1 MAGRVLEL
9 ALKIKGKLESSY
21 PESLRQALAKAK
33 ALEGK
38 YGTLANKIR
47 QAQNVSNANGNN
59 KYLQEQTQLI
69 NKLAGLNALKEQSA
83 QYAALKNNQALS
95 NQKFAE
101 AKNKVKELGGQY
113 QQAQMAMSQLKARQQ
128 EVKITLDQSQKATNK
143 YKNELQGLK
152 SLRSK
157 METEAAASGK
167 SKNDLKLNEQYKQI
181 QNQIKQTAEAL
192 RQSQSATK
200 TAQSD
205 YRILS
210 SGVRQAESELQR
222 FGAAFAK
229 AKSDAKGLGS
239 SLANEL
245 STMKQLQ
252 STLNAAGYSTQNFG
266 ASQLKLRTEIAQ
278 ATAEMQKQAAAQA
291 KMQQIRQKSMNFDNA
306 KNNLTSAVSTAQQL
320 AEPLT
325 SAIDKAMTFEHAMS
339 KVKALTQGENI
350 RNGNFKQ
357 VEADMQTLEA
367 QAKQL
372 GATTQFTMTQAADA
386 MGFLGMAGWKTTQI
400 TNAMPGML
408 NLAAASGSDLARTA
422 DIVSDNMTAMGL
434 TAGQMVRTGKNLDKQ
449 VEASQHFMDVY
460 AYAMS
465 NSNVNLETLGETMKY
480 AAPIANAYGASLEDT
495 AAMTMI
501 MGNAGIKGSMAG
513 TALRM
518 GLLRLSGPPKKATKE
533 MDALGISMSD
543 ATKMAYETQAQLQAL
558 GIHLDEN
565 APPADKMNQV
575 LMQLSTKMQ
584 GLSRDEKLAAV
595 GAIFGANAASGWVNI
610 LSQGPEAFQNYR
622 NALRDCDGYAKQ
634 MAYTMND
641 DARGSMIAFQSA
653 VEAVQV
659 NFGQAFLGSL
669 RSVLETITPVIT
681 SIAKWITKNQELAV
695 VIGGT
700 AAALIALAV
709 AIAAFG
715 AISAGMTYAITTI
728 QTAMLAL
735 RSITI
740 SSMFSMIT
748 SMLPVIAVVALI
760 AAAAYLIYQNW
771 STVGPYLQSLWN
783 TISGAVQT
791 AWSTIQPAISQISTA
806 FQTLMTSIGG
816 SQSIVSLLIG
826 GFATLGT
833 AIAGILA
840 TVITTAANFVAMIIG
855 VLGGITTFIT
865 GVLAADWSTAWQG

>member
-38 YGTLANKIR
+38 YGSLANKIR

-69 NKLAGLNALKEQSA
+69 NKLASLNALKEQSA

-113 QQAQMAMSQLKARQQ
+113 QQAQTAMSQLKARQQ
-128 EVKITLDQSQKATNK
+128 EIKITLDQSQKATNK

-157 METEAAASGK
+157 METDAAANGK

-205 YRILS
+205 YKVLS

-278 ATAEMQKQAAAQA
+278 ATAAMEKQAAAQA
-291 KMQQIRQKSMNFDNA
+291 KMQQARQNQNQASMNFDNA
-306 KNNLTSAVSTAQQL
+306 NNNLTSAVSTAQQL
-320 AEPLT
+320 ASPLT
-325 SAIDKAMTFEHAMS
+325 TAIDKAMTFEHAMS

-357 VEADMQTLEA
+357 IEADMQTLEA

-400 TNAMPGML
+400 TNAMPAML

-634 MAYTMND
+634 MADTMND
-641 DARGSMIAFQSA
+641 DAKGSMIAFQSA
-653 VEAVQV
+653 VDAVQI

-669 RSVLETITPVIT
+669 RNILETITPVIT
-681 SIAKWITKNQELAV
+681 SIAEWITKNQELAV
-695 VIGGT
+695 VIGVT

-715 AISAGMTYAITTI
+715 AISAAYSYGMASIGLATELLKAKLLSTSGVMTMFRAQMAANYAMLNGLSLAGMRASFLSAMYSMKASMIGVVMSARVMALNVLTSITSMSLSGVLASAGAAI
-728 QTAMLAL
+728 RGFGAAMLA
-735 RSITI
+735 
-740 SSMFSMIT
+740 
-748 SMLPVIAVVALI
+748 ALFPE
-760 AAAAYLIYQNW
+760 
-771 STVGPYLQSLWN
+771 VRR
-783 TISGAVQT
+783 
-791 AWSTIQPAISQISTA
+791 
-806 FQTLMTSIGG
+806 
-816 SQSIVSLLIG
+816 
-826 GFATLGT
+826 
-833 AIAGILA
+833 
-840 TVITTAANFVAMIIG
+840 
-855 VLGGITTFIT
+855 
-865 GVLAADWSTAWQG
+865 